1 MKNSSLCQAGNKI
14 NTSCLWKESC
24 RSAYLK
30 ALFREKTGPRRVP
43 YRDVVVSE
51 CPRCAPNSQPR
62 LSGTWC
68 SNDKYNQHLRRV
80 FQIRLSPPQLAAVMA
95 SFDKDNDGAI
105 NCAEFL
111 LRFFLIGFQVSG
123 TKLGGLHLFADSGWA
138 YISL

>member
-1 MKNSSLCQAGNKI
+1 MSGREHKHFVFVEGVVSIGQPQTIISGEDGATSS
-14 NTSCLWKESC
+14 S
-24 RSAYLK
+24 
-30 ALFREKTGPRRVP
+30 

-62 LSGTWC
+62 LSGTWF

-138 YISL
+138 YISV